1 MKSCPVSFISTK
13 RKTQC
18 SCGMCCLT
26 RSLNMLWMVSVE
38 GSGDK
43 TFKVFFFLNHIFRSW
58 KIWTYIRMSGLLLL
72 QGILLRVSSQV
83 IFLETVTYRYKT
95 FDQKKASGCQSYLY
109 TIVQLGVFIK
119 SSLGS
124 PLVVVLQLLHGPL
137 S

>member
-1 MKSCPVSFISTK
+1 MKSCPISFISTK

-18 SCGMCCLT
+18 SRGMCCLT
-26 RSLNMLWMVSVE
+26 RSLNVLWMVSVE

-43 TFKVFFFLNHIFRSW
+43 AFTFFFFNHVFRSW
-58 KIWTYIRMSGLLLL
+58 RIWTYIRMFGLLLL

-83 IFLETVTYRYKT
+83 IFLEKVTYRYKT
-95 FDQKKASGCQSYLY
+95 FDQKKASGCQSYLH

-124 PLVVVLQLLHGPL
+124 PLVVVLQLLRGPL

>member
-18 SCGMCCLT
+18 SWGMCCLT
-26 RSLNMLWMVSVE
+26 RSLNVLWMVSVE

-43 TFKVFFFLNHIFRSW
+43 AFTFFFFNHVFRSW
-58 KIWTYIRMSGLLLL
+58 RIWTYIRMFGLLLL

-83 IFLETVTYRYKT
+83 IFLEKVTYRYKT
-95 FDQKKASGCQSYLY
+95 FDQKKASGCQSYLH

-124 PLVVVLQLLHGPL
+124 PLVVVLQLLRGPL